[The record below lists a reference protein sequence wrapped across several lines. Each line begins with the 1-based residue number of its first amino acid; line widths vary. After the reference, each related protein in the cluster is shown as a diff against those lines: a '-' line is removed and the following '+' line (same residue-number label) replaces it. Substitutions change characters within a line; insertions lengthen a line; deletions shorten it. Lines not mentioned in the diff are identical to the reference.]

1 MDLGAGDI
9 EALPLAQLDIALG
22 GFEAKVRGDSVALGE
37 ISEDLAGPGEHG
49 ARDLERPAD
58 EAQQREEAL
67 LGKVDPAGSAEEAHM
82 YTRSSAYMVGLSN
95 SCTAM
100 IMER

>member
-1 MDLGAGDI
+1 MA
-9 EALPLAQLDIALG
+9 
-22 GFEAKVRGDSVALGE
+22 VRDSVALGE

-67 LGKVDPAGSAEEAHM
+67 LGKVDPAGSAEEAHVHEEQRVHGGTIELVHGDKM
-82 YTRSSAYMVGLSN
+82 NCEGW
-95 SCTAM
+95 
-100 IMER
+100 